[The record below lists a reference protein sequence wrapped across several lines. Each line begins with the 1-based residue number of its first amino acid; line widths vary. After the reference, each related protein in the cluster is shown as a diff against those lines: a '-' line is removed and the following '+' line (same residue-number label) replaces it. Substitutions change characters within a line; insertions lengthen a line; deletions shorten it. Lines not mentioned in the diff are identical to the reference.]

1 MCAFSSGC
9 VVCPKWLEAH
19 ARQLDVQVHRSLI
32 PFKISLKR
40 KKKKTQPPKMG
51 CISFSFELV
60 LMTQLL
66 CLKAIY
72 LDDRYVDVTG

>member
-1 MCAFSSGC
+1 
-9 VVCPKWLEAH
+9 
-19 ARQLDVQVHRSLI
+19 
-32 PFKISLKR
+32 
-40 KKKKTQPPKMG
+40 MG

-66 CLKAIY
+66 CSKAIY